1 MANHSVK
8 ERFEVTAE
16 MWGEALARIEDLT
29 KKLDELGNRPQ
40 APARNNA
47 QREMTDDDARRI
59 MNGDLRDA
67 AHNEAASKLGL
78 SYGQVYSARLGY
90 TFKHIHKELSQ
101 DPKYRNKWIKA

>member
-1 MANHSVK
+1 MANNVK
-8 ERFEVTAE
+8 DRFDVTAE
-16 MWGEALARIEDLT
+16 MWGEALARIEDLSH
-29 KKLDELGNRPQ
+29 KLEELTNRPQ

-47 QREMTDDDARRI
+47 QREMTDEDAMRI

-90 TFKHIHKELSQ
+90 TFKHVHKELSG